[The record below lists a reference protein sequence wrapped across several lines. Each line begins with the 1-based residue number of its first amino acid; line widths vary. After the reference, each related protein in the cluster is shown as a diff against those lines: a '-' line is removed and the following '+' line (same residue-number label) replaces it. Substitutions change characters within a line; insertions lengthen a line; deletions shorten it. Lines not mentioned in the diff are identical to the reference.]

1 MTSSTIRSK
10 RPAGRRG
17 FTLVEV
23 MIAASLG
30 TMVLAGVMSTFLMLG
45 RSGANVANY
54 SMMEAQSRRAL
65 EEFSQDL
72 RMASGITWNSTSSI
86 TLTIPNNY
94 TPTLGIVTY
103 SYDSA
108 SETFNRS
115 PRDSS
120 SAAGTTTTLINNVV
134 SFSYAR
140 FDRINNASTADTTT
154 KRIQLSMTASTA
166 VTASTA
172 SGDRR
177 KSRTVPGA
185 TNIILS
191 ASYILR
197 NKYAN

>member
-1 MTSSTIRSK
+1 MTTSTIRSK
-10 RPAGRRG
+10 GRRG

-54 SMMEAQSRRAL
+54 SVMESQARRAL
-65 EEFSQDL
+65 EEFSQDV
-72 RMASGITWNSTSSI
+72 RMASAITWNSTSSI

-94 TPTLGIVTY
+94 APTSGVVTY
-103 SYDSA
+103 AYDSSA
-108 SETFNRS
+108 KKFYRTPKDST
-115 PRDSS
+115 SS
-120 SAAGTTTTLINNVV
+120 SGQSDLIRNVV

-140 FDRINNASTADTTT
+140 FDRINNPAAQDMTT
-154 KRIQLSMTASTA
+154 KRIQISMTARTTSNTA
-166 VTASTA
+166 VGAS
-172 SGDRR
+172 
-177 KSRTVPGA
+177 
-185 TNIILS
+185 NIILS